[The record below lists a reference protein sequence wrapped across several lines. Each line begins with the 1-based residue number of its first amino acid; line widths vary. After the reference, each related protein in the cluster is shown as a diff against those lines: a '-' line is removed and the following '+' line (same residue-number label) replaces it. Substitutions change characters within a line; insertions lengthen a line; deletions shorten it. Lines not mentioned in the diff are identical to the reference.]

1 MPSGALIVD
10 DADLAALLPEPVFR
24 KVAPMPP
31 RTDRGI
37 DCLACGEE
45 IPPARRA
52 VLPNCCL
59 CVECQDDAERAMG
72 R

>member
-24 KVAPMPP
+24 KVAPMLP
-31 RTDRGI
+31 RTDPGI
-37 DCLACGEE
+37 ECLACGEE
-45 IPPARRA
+45 IPRARRA
-52 VLPNCCL
+52 VLPGCCL
-59 CVECQDDAERAMG
+59 CVECQDDAERVMG